1 MFCHWRL
8 GGMLLRRL
16 AAVSLLACGGC
27 QILGAA
33 TATMQQTQQVAPA
46 YSGFKGQSVVIMVW
60 ADEAISIDHPTISAD
75 LAHNLQ
81 DKFHQAIDG
90 KLNEVKGTTFVKTDD
105 VVRFQEGHP
114 EAATDSPEELAT
126 QFPAT
131 RLIYIEVV
139 SLSLHPND
147 AVDLSKGQIVT
158 DVKVV
163 EVADGKGKVAYEND
177 SVSAVYPTKS
187 PPEGTLGLDENT
199 VYEKSVD
206 AVSTEI
212 AKLFM
217 THDSDDNLEDAS
229 DEKNPT

>member
-1 MFCHWRL
+1 MFSHWRL
-8 GGMLLRRL
+8 LGAALL
-16 AAVSLLACGGC
+16 ACGAIASLLACGGC
-27 QILGAA
+27 QIAGAA
-33 TATMQQTQQVAPA
+33 VSEVQGAQQVAPA
-46 YSGFKGQSVVIMVW
+46 YTGFKGQSIAIMVW
-60 ADEAISIDHPTISAD
+60 ADDAITMDHPRISPD

-81 DKFHQAIDG
+81 NKFREAIEA
-90 KLNEVKGTTFVKTDD
+90 KLDEVKGATFVKTDD
-105 VVRFQEGHP
+105 VVRFQEAHP
-114 EAATDSPEELAT
+114 EAATDSPEELAL

-139 SLSLHPND
+139 SLSLHPSD

-163 EVADGKGKVAYEND
+163 EVTNGKGKIAYEND
-177 SVSAVYPTKS
+177 SVSAVYPSKS

-199 VYEKSVD
+199 VYQKSVD

-217 THDSDDNLEDAS
+217 THDSDDE
-229 DEKNPT
+229 EKNPYEDHT